1 MPHLFDVVLD
11 VQDEE
16 AVRAGGHAGAPAAAL
31 AQQLLSQPHGY
42 AARYPALVRLLPR
55 VGARAVLAERPALA
69 LELLVASAATE
80 APSPAPG
87 DFLVHVLVA
96 HRREIEASRGLPVGH
111 DGGSSVG
118 WRRGQRDGSATA
130 TLSKKKVKA
139 AKKGA
144 AVDAARSSDW
154 DEATAQASLVARLS
168 AEGLS
173 FLLQLET
180 LGAAVAATASVYA
193 SCEPQL
199 AGAAEFIALATA
211 AHDSPLAAS
220 DPESGLRAAAAAVA
234 LATALAAAPIP
245 GSEDTASSQ
254 WVAWA
259 ADELL
264 HADAYRRWSAA
275 WLPDAAACL
284 LHPRRLTRFRT
295 VSYGL
300 PALLRLDAE
309 KSPMCLIAA
318 LNAHTPSPDC
328 GDDLYSWHERRVA
341 AVLSVG
347 RICRSFSSA
356 ASVIEFCGATSTA
369 ASSRLVA
376 AALVDDALDLP
387 DPDLRLLALEVAAV
401 TAVTTTVPTPVEYGL
416 VHRYTR
422 LNIKASSADVRY
434 RSTRLV
440 SAFMARITAGL
451 AAARKRC
458 ADANAKVCRGFVLSC
473 FFALGIHLTASS
485 LPRSK
490 LSATIASMRL
500 RQKKKL
506 LRLDLA
512 MMWHACM
519 REPFLQT

>member
-11 VQDEE
+11 IQDEK
-16 AVRAGGHAGAPAAAL
+16 AVRAGGRAGAPAAAL

-96 HRREIEASRGLPVGH
+96 HRREIEASRGLPGGH
-111 DGGSSVG
+111 DGGTSVG
-118 WRRGQRDGSATA
+118 WRRGQRDASATA
-130 TLSKKKVKA
+130 ATSSKKKAKTT
-139 AKKGA
+139 KKGA
-144 AVDAARSSDW
+144 TVDAASTSDW
-154 DEATAQASLVARLS
+154 NEATAHASLVARLS
-168 AEGLS
+168 AAGLS

-180 LGAAVAATASVYA
+180 LSADATTSFHEGCA
-193 SCEPQL
+193 PPL
-199 AGAAEFIALATA
+199 AGAAEFVALARA
-211 AHDSPLAAS
+211 AHDSPLAGS
-220 DPESGLRAAAAAVA
+220 DPESGLRAASAAVT

-245 GSEDTASSQ
+245 GSESTASSQ

-264 HADAYRRWSAA
+264 HADVYRRWSAA

-309 KSPMCLIAA
+309 RSPMCLIAA
-318 LNAHTPSPDC
+318 LNAHRPSPDR

-356 ASVIEFCGATSTA
+356 ASVIDFDGAAPTSAT
-369 ASSRLVA
+369 RLVA

-451 AAARKRC
+451 AALRKRC
-458 ADANAKVCRGFVLSC
+458 AEADAKVCRASSC
-473 FFALGIHLTASS
+473 FLALGIHLTTFSA

-490 LSATIASMRL
+490 LSAKIPSMWLHQKRMRL
-500 RQKKKL
+500 L
-506 LRLDLA
+506 LDLA
-512 MMWHACM
+512 MMRHACM
-519 REPFLQT
+519 RVPSWQR